1 MFPFFI
7 SFPLG
12 MATVV
17 DLEIDQRRASEAI
30 SNDLSILISI
40 FHFHSTNNIVYVVN
54 QYFRQL

>member
-1 MFPFFI
+1 
-7 SFPLG
+7 